1 MTLRPATN
9 LRRKVVKNSKN
20 QDSIELIINEL
31 ERVLIRSRVPLSPL
45 RFERGMLTALRG
57 FLLRYASQASKLDDE
72 SLSLRNK
79 KKEAKTVSFF
89 VVCCGRFLCL
99 LREIFC
105 LLRESGA
112 LLLAQH
118 FLGGGLYFGGVEG
131 GGAGGVG
138 RHPCEFAD
146 AAAVEAGGG
155 CLVAEGAGTGE
166 VGRHVG
172 C

>member
-9 LRRKVVKNSKN
+9 LRRKVVKNGKN
-20 QDSIELIINEL
+20 QDSIDLIINEL
-31 ERVLIRSRVPLSPL
+31 ERMLIRSRVPLSPL

-99 LREIFC
+99 LREIF
-105 LLRESGA
+105 LFVAGDFLFVAGERGA
-112 LLLAQH
+112 IT
-118 FLGGGLYFGGVEG
+118 
-131 GGAGGVG
+131 
-138 RHPCEFAD
+138 C
-146 AAAVEAGGG
+146 AALPWRR
-155 CLVAEGAGTGE
+155 LVF
-166 VGRHVG
+166 RRR
-172 C
+172 